1 MSNVL
6 LDVQN
11 IKKYFPVRGGFLKTV
26 QGHVRAV
33 DGVSLQVNE
42 GETLG
47 IVGESGC
54 GKSTLGRSILRL
66 IEPTDGKIIFEGND
80 IRKYSHAQMRA
91 MRKKMQI
98 VFQDPYASL
107 NPRYSI
113 MQTLTEPMYVHGLY
127 NGKERAERV
136 RALMQKVG
144 LDPSYASRFPHEFS
158 GGQRQRIGI
167 ARALVLNPKLMILD
181 EPVAALDVSVQSQV
195 INLLEDVQKDFNL
208 TYLFV
213 AYDLSVVKHISNRV
227 LVMYLGKMAE
237 LATSDELFFNPLH
250 PYSKALLSAVPV
262 PNPEVRKERVILQGD
277 IPSPANPPSGCVFH
291 TRCPIAKEQC
301 KKEVPEWREIQ
312 TGHFVAC
319 HYPGEGV

>member
-1 MSNVL
+1 
-6 LDVQN
+6 
-11 IKKYFPVRGGFLKTV
+11 
-26 QGHVRAV
+26 
-33 DGVSLQVNE
+33 
-42 GETLG
+42 
-47 IVGESGC
+47 
-54 GKSTLGRSILRL
+54 
-66 IEPTDGKIIFEGND
+66 
-80 IRKYSHAQMRA
+80 
-91 MRKKMQI
+91 
-98 VFQDPYASL
+98 
-107 NPRYSI
+107 

-127 NGKERAERV
+127 DGKERTERV
-136 RALMQKVG
+136 RSIMQKVG

-213 AYDLSVVKHISNRV
+213 AHDLSVVKHISNRV

-291 TRCPIAKEQC
+291 TRCPIAKDQC